1 MPAKCFGY
9 PADMRPGIGNRNI
22 AQPDLRNPRM
32 MPIMC
37 FRYEADAPRRMP
49 LSCLSSPQMCFGY
62 PADVPLG
69 NRDAAQPLCPVCA
82 AFRSPASVTDR
93 TNSGGVYAV
102 PMFQLFG

>member
-1 MPAKCFGY
+1 MPAMCFSY
-9 PADMRPGIGNRNI
+9 PPDMRPGIGNRNI

-49 LSCLSSPQMCFGY
+49 LSCLSYPQMCFGY

-69 NRDAAQPLCPVCA
+69 NRDAAQPALPGLRSMPFTC
-82 AFRSPASVTDR
+82 FR
-93 TNSGGVYAV
+93 Y
-102 PMFQLFG
+102 